1 MRGLGSHE
9 TADPVTGSGFA
20 IHSWYRILITYMR
33 ARSMNQLL
41 KPFLLAIA
49 YLVPEAHAADLI
61 SLRVMTLNL
70 LHGGVRLG
78 QPLSQSVKVINE
90 AKADLVGVQE
100 THAGTVNNA
109 AIIAE
114 TLNWHHFDQGGR
126 TSIISRHPIVGHTS
140 RKWGVHIKLPSGRI
154 IHAYNAHL
162 RPAPYQP
169 YQLASIPYGDYP
181 FIKTEAEAVRWA
193 KSARG
198 DQVERLLSELK
209 TSLKAGHICF
219 LTGDLNEPSHQD
231 WTAPVV
237 TAGRIPIPVAYPT
250 TRSIV
255 AAGML
260 DGYRS
265 AFPDPV
271 KHPGW
276 TWTPTTLPSDPK
288 DRHDRIDYVFSN
300 LPSKTIQQAAV
311 VGESKARAKIVV
323 KPWPTDHRA
332 VVVEYRLPPKPE

>member
-1 MRGLGSHE
+1 MKEVHSHRM
-9 TADPVTGSGFA
+9 ADLVTESGFA
-20 IHSWYRILITYMR
+20 IHSWCRILIAYTR
-33 ARSMNQLL
+33 AQPMNQFL
-41 KPFLLAIA
+41 KPLLLAIA
-49 YLVPEAHAADLI
+49 FLVSETHAADPT

-70 LHGGVRLG
+70 FHGGVRLG
-78 QPLSQSVKVINE
+78 QPLSQSVKVITE
-90 AKADLVGVQE
+90 AKADLVGIQE

-109 AIIAE
+109 ALIAE

-181 FIKTEAEAVRWA
+181 FIKTEAEAIHWA

-198 DQVERLLSELK
+198 DQVERLLGELK
-209 TSLKAGHICF
+209 ASLKAGHICF

-237 TAGRIPIPVAYPT
+237 KAGRIPIPVAYPA

-255 AAGML
+255 AAGMK

-276 TWTPTTLPSDPK
+276 TWTPSTRSTDPK

-311 VGESKARAKIVV
+311 VGESKAHADIVV

-332 VVVEYRLPPKPE
+332 VVVEFRLPSESE

>member
-1 MRGLGSHE
+1 
-9 TADPVTGSGFA
+9 
-20 IHSWYRILITYMR
+20 
-33 ARSMNQLL
+33 MNQLL
-41 KPFLLAIA
+41 KPILLAIA
-49 YLVPEAHAADLI
+49 YLVSEAHGADST

-198 DQVERLLSELK
+198 DQVERLLGELK
-209 TSLKAGHICF
+209 ASLKAGHICF

-237 TAGRIPIPVAYPT
+237 TAGRIPIPWPIPPPNQSSLQVCWMGTVVRSLIRSNTLAGLGPPSRFLLTPKTAMIGSIMCLAIYPP
-250 TRSIV
+250 RPFN
-255 AAGML
+255 
-260 DGYRS
+260 R
-265 AFPDPV
+265 P
-271 KHPGW
+271 
-276 TWTPTTLPSDPK
+276 
-288 DRHDRIDYVFSN
+288 R
-300 LPSKTIQQAAV
+300 
-311 VGESKARAKIVV
+311 
-323 KPWPTDHRA
+323 
-332 VVVEYRLPPKPE
+332 